1 MIKLQHIIL
10 ENILDTYTK
19 DISKTIIDQFK
30 GGGRNFERYYEI
42 VRGEEDAA
50 FDVIV
55 KYHKSPNLEYS
66 HSISGGG
73 DMDTLEIDIQYNP
86 KMFPGAMNS
95 LIAEIRETVRHELEH
110 VGQQNFE
117 DMFIVAGDKT
127 VYNTYQEYLT
137 SAVEVPAYV
146 KGFITRARFL
156 KKPLSQVMDDWHNE
170 NIKNFEVEK
179 DADWI
184 KIKQVWIDWAENNKD
199 KIKKYI

>member
-30 GGGRNFERYYEI
+30 GGGKNFERYYEI

-95 LIAEIRETVRHELEH
+95 LIAEVRETVRHELEH

-127 VYNTYQEYLT
+127 DHNTYQGYLT

-146 KGFITRARFL
+146 KGFITRAKFL
-156 KKPLSQVMDDWHNE
+156 KKTLSQVMDDWHSE
-170 NIKNFEVEK
+170 NIKNFEVDP
-179 DADWI
+179 DADWN
-184 KIKQVWIDWAENNKD
+184 KIKQVWMSWAIDNKD
-199 KIKKYI
+199 KIKKYK

>member
-1 MIKLQHIIL
+1 MIKLQHIIR

-30 GGGRNFERYYEI
+30 GGGKNFERYYEI

-95 LIAEIRETVRHELEH
+95 LIAEVRETVRHELEH

-127 VYNTYQEYLT
+127 DHNTYQGYLT

-146 KGFITRARFL
+146 KGFITRAKFL
-156 KKPLSQVMDDWHNE
+156 KKTLSQVMDDWHSE
-170 NIKNFEVEK
+170 NIKNFEVDP
-179 DADWI
+179 DADWN
-184 KIKQVWIDWAENNKD
+184 KIKQVWMSWAIDNKD
-199 KIKKYI
+199 KIKKYK

>member
-127 VYNTYQEYLT
+127 DHNTYQGYLT

-146 KGFITRARFL
+146 KGFITRAKFL

-179 DADWI
+179 DADWS